1 MANAALHT
9 ALKRILGAGTSP
21 TREDVKGAIL
31 GELESHAQDPK
42 LATWMLSKLAR
53 AGRPLAALELLDVLQ
68 GQRLQLNVY
77 HSSSAACWLS
87 YKIVCTPCTN
97 CLREGR
103 ALARGRYSGRGY
115 AAKGFGATI
124 SACEKLGLWVQ
135 ALDVVRYMNKFTGIL
150 PDAISFSALISACEK
165 GCEWSNAVA
174 FLLHMASSKV
184 EPNTLSY
191 SGAVSAC
198 EKSSGSL
205 WRVAL
210 GLSSVM
216 DRDVVSHSASISAC
230 EKAAKWTIA
239 LELLL
244 LMPLLRL
251 FPNLVPWCT
260 EGPRM
265 LAASSVT
272 YNAALSA
279 CDRQS
284 QWRSLILLLEAL
296 ISKDLKPDLLSY
308 LAADG
313 GLQRS
318 VLIDDWR
325 AEQIQFNGFN
335 AAFSA
340 CRGQPCAK
348 LLFDDMGRQ
357 HLQPDMTTYAALQI
371 SYGKFEVPSMLT
383 SMEEWQL
390 QLLQDAFKMIAIPH
404 KDAQKR

>member
-77 HSSSAACWLS
+77 HSSSALTACEKGGLW
-87 YKIVCTPCTN
+87 
-97 CLREGR
+97 REG
-103 ALARGRYSGRGY
+103 ATLVEDMQQKVVAPNQLS
-115 AAKGFGATI
+115 FGATI

-251 FPNLVPWCT
+251 FPNL
-260 EGPRM
+260 
-265 LAASSVT
+265 VT